1 MVKNNLKL
9 KEKLTFQ
16 EVADFTKEL
25 VNACFDED
33 ESGNVVYMPYNTEPT
48 FKILFYL
55 FCVDGLTFEDNDMI
69 LELAESDEDLV
80 DIWDSYKTLSI
91 EDDDSLSSQLWSI
104 REYAQE
110 MTEFK
115 IQQIVHKSPWD
126 LLVRALVDK
135 INSADFNVN
144 TLADAIM
151 SAYLKSD
158 AFKENRE
165 AVKLSRMT
173 DVQRNEKYREE
184 LEQFMKERLK
194 NEN

>member
-1 MVKNNLKL
+1 MIKENLKL

-16 EVADFTKEL
+16 EVTDFTNEL

-33 ESGNVVYMPYNTEPT
+33 ESGDVVYMPYNTEPT

-55 FCVDGLTFEDNDMI
+55 FCVDGLTFEDDDMI
-69 LELAESDEDLV
+69 LELSESDEDLV

-91 EDDDSLSSQLWSI
+91 EDNDSLSSQLWSI

-115 IQQIVHKSPWD
+115 IQQIVHKSPWE
-126 LLVRALVDK
+126 LLIRALVDK
-135 INSADFNVN
+135 INSSDFNVN

-165 AVKLSRMT
+165 SAKIARAAHVQTIEQIKLEA
-173 DVQRNEKYREE
+173 EK
-184 LEQFMKERLK
+184 LHGKSK
-194 NEN
+194 K

>member
-1 MVKNNLKL
+1 MIKENLKL

-16 EVADFTKEL
+16 EVTDFTNEL

-33 ESGNVVYMPYNTEPT
+33 ESGDVVYMPYNTEPT

-55 FCVDGLTFEDNDMI
+55 FCVDGLTFEDDDMI

-80 DIWDSYKTLSI
+80 DIWDSYKTLSN
-91 EDDDSLSSQLWSI
+91 DSLPSQLWSI

-115 IQQIVHKSPWD
+115 IQQIVHKSPWE

-135 INSADFNVN
+135 INSPDFNPDNV
-144 TLADAIM
+144 ADAIV

-165 AVKLSRMT
+165 EVKRSRT
-173 DVQRNEKYREE
+173 TNAKNQEKFKEE
-184 LEQFMKERLK
+184 LKQLTKEK
-194 NEN
+194 VKK

>member
-1 MVKNNLKL
+1 MIKENLKL

-16 EVADFTKEL
+16 EVTDFTNEL

-33 ESGNVVYMPYNTEPT
+33 ESGDVVYMPYNTEPT

-55 FCVDGLTFEDNDMI
+55 FCVDGLTFEDDDMI

-91 EDDDSLSSQLWSI
+91 EDNDSLPSQLWSI

-115 IQQIVHKSPWD
+115 IQQIVHKSPWE

-165 AVKLSRMT
+165 SAKKAREAHVQTIEQIKLEA
-173 DVQRNEKYREE
+173 EKLHR
-184 LEQFMKERLK
+184 KSK
-194 NEN
+194 K

>member
-110 MTEFK
+110 
-115 IQQIVHKSPWD
+115 
-126 LLVRALVDK
+126 
-135 INSADFNVN
+135 
-144 TLADAIM
+144 
-151 SAYLKSD
+151 
-158 AFKENRE
+158 
-165 AVKLSRMT
+165 
-173 DVQRNEKYREE
+173 
-184 LEQFMKERLK
+184 
-194 NEN
+194 

>member
-1 MVKNNLKL
+1 MIKENLKL

-16 EVADFTKEL
+16 EVTDFTNEL

-33 ESGNVVYMPYNTEPT
+33 ESGDVVYMPYNTEPT

-55 FCVDGLTFEDNDMI
+55 FCVDGLTFEDDDMI

-91 EDDDSLSSQLWSI
+91 EDNDSLPSQLWSI

-115 IQQIVHKSPWD
+115 IQQIVHKSPWE

-135 INSADFNVN
+135 INSPDFNPDNV
-144 TLADAIM
+144 ADAIV

-165 AVKLSRMT
+165 EVKRSRT
-173 DVQRNEKYREE
+173 TNAKNQEKFKEE
-184 LEQFMKERLK
+184 LKQLTKEK
-194 NEN
+194 VKK

>member
-1 MVKNNLKL
+1 MIKENLKL

-16 EVADFTKEL
+16 EVTDFTNEL

-33 ESGNVVYMPYNTEPT
+33 ESGDVVYMPYNTEPT

-55 FCVDGLTFEDNDMI
+55 FCVDGLTFEDDDMI

-91 EDDDSLSSQLWSI
+91 EDNDSLPSQLWSI

-115 IQQIVHKSPWD
+115 IQQIVHKSPWE

-135 INSADFNVN
+135 INSPDFNMDNV
-144 TLADAIM
+144 ADAIV

-158 AFKENRE
+158 VFKENRE
-165 AVKLSRMT
+165 EVKRSRT
-173 DVQRNEKYREE
+173 TNAKNQEKFKDE
-184 LEQFMKERLK
+184 LKQLTKEK
-194 NEN
+194 VKK

>member
-16 EVADFTKEL
+16 EVADFTNEL

-55 FCVDGLTFEDNDMI
+55 FCVDGLTFEDDDMI

-91 EDDDSLSSQLWSI
+91 EDNDSLSSQLWSI

-115 IQQIVHKSPWD
+115 IQQIVHKSPWE

-135 INSADFNVN
+135 INSADFNLDNV
-144 TLADAIM
+144 ADTIV

-165 AVKLSRMT
+165 EVKRSRT
-173 DVQRNEKYREE
+173 TNSKNQAKFKEE
-184 LEQFMKERLK
+184 LKQLTKEK
-194 NEN
+194 VKQ

>member
-1 MVKNNLKL
+1 MIKENLKL

-16 EVADFTKEL
+16 EVTDFTNEL

-33 ESGNVVYMPYNTEPT
+33 ESGDVVYMPYNTEPT

-55 FCVDGLTFEDNDMI
+55 FCVDGLTFEDDDMI

-91 EDDDSLSSQLWSI
+91 EDNDSLPSQLWSI

-115 IQQIVHKSPWD
+115 IQQIVHKSPWE

-135 INSADFNVN
+135 INSSDFNPDNV
-144 TLADAIM
+144 ADAIV

-165 AVKLSRMT
+165 EVKRSRT
-173 DVQRNEKYREE
+173 TNAKNQEKFKEE
-184 LEQFMKERLK
+184 LKQLTKEK
-194 NEN
+194 VKK

>member
-1 MVKNNLKL
+1 MIKENLKL

-16 EVADFTKEL
+16 EVTDFTNEL

-33 ESGNVVYMPYNTEPT
+33 ESGSVIYKPYNIDPT

-55 FCVDGLTFEDNDMI
+55 FCVDGLTFDDNDKI
-69 LELAESDEDLV
+69 LKLAESDKDLA
-80 DIWDSYKTLSI
+80 DIWDSYKALKL
-91 EDDDSLSSQLWSI
+91 EDGSLPSQLWSI

-115 IQQIVHKSPWD
+115 IQQIVHKSPWE

-135 INSADFNVN
+135 INSSDFNVN

-165 AVKLSRMT
+165 AVKLSRMS
-173 DVQRNEKYREE
+173 DAQRHKKYREE